1 MALNLDIDLLRT
13 FHAVVRFGQFL
24 AASTFL
30 NRSPSAVSLH
40 VRRLEVV
47 AGGQL
52 LERDNQTVTLTPLG
66 RRFALHTAELL
77 RVHDQVLGSFSNPVA
92 SGRVRL
98 GISEEYAG
106 ALLQRILPPLTAHF
120 PHIELEIETGSS
132 GRLHARL
139 TRGQLDLALVVEPMG
154 MSADDDHP
162 LRTFGTTRPVWV
174 AAHHFRVD
182 DTRPVP
188 LALHGKGCPYRAV
201 AIDALAQSQRKWRT
215 VVMSAG
221 VMALEMTISAG
232 LAIGIVDRARLSGDM
247 RELGTDDGFPE
258 LPLHE
263 LKLMRAPGASDAASE
278 VLVQLIG
285 EHFRL

>member
-1 MALNLDIDLLRT
+1 MATTLDIDLLRT
-13 FHAVVRFGQFL
+13 FHAIVRFGQFL

-30 NRSPSAVSLH
+30 NRSTSAVSLH
-40 VRRLEVV
+40 VRRLEAV
-47 AGGQL
+47 AGGRL

-77 RVHDQVLGSFSNPVA
+77 RMHDQVLDSFSNPVA

-106 ALLQRILPPLTAHF
+106 ALLQCTLPSLTAHF

-132 GRLHARL
+132 GRLRTRL

-154 MSADDDHP
+154 TPPPDDQP
-162 LRTFGTTRPVWV
+162 ARTFGTTQPVWV
-174 AAHHFRVD
+174 AAHQYRVD
-182 DTRPVP
+182 STKPVP

-201 AIDALAQSQRKWRT
+201 AIDALAQSQRRWRT

-232 LAIGIVDRARLSGDM
+232 LAIGIFDRARLADDM
-247 RELGTDDGFPE
+247 RELTTDDGFPE
-258 LPLHE
+258 LALHE
-263 LKLMRAPGASDAASE
+263 LKLMRAPGPASAAAE

>member
-1 MALNLDIDLLRT
+1 MASTLDIDLLRT
-13 FHAVVRFGQFL
+13 FHAIVRFGQFL

-40 VRRLEVV
+40 VRRLESV
-47 AGGQL
+47 AGGRL
-52 LERDNQTVTLTPLG
+52 FERDNQAVILTPLG

-77 RVHDQVLGSFSNPVA
+77 RMHDQVLDSFSNPAA

-106 ALLQRILPPLTAHF
+106 ALLQCTLPSLTTHF

-132 GRLHARL
+132 GRLRTRL
-139 TRGQLDLALVVEPMG
+139 TRGQLDLALVVEAMG
-154 MSADDDHP
+154 MASPNDQSA
-162 LRTFGTTRPVWV
+162 RTFGTTQPIWV
-174 AAHHFRVD
+174 AAHQYRVD
-182 DTRPVP
+182 STRPVP
-188 LALHGKGCPYRAV
+188 LALHGRGCPYRAV
-201 AIDALAQSQRKWRT
+201 AIDALAQSQRRWRT

-232 LAIGIVDRARLSGDM
+232 LAVGIIDRARLGNDM
-247 RELGTDDGFPE
+247 RELASEDGFPE

-263 LKLMRAPGASDAASE
+263 LKLMKAPGSASAAAE
-278 VLVQLIG
+278 VMTQLISDN
-285 EHFRL
+285 FRL

>member
-1 MALNLDIDLLRT
+1 MANTLDIDLLRT

-24 AASTFL
+24 AASAFL

-40 VRRLEVV
+40 VRRLEDVV
-47 AGGQL
+47 GGQL
-52 LERDNQTVTLTPLG
+52 FERDNQTVALTPLG
-66 RRFALHTAELL
+66 RRFALHTAQLL
-77 RVHDQVLGSFSNPVA
+77 RLHDQVLDSFSHPVA

-106 ALLQRILPPLTAHF
+106 ALLHCTLPSLTTHF

-132 GRLHARL
+132 GRLRTRL

-154 MSADDDHP
+154 VPSPDHQP
-162 LRTFGTTRPVWV
+162 ARTFGTTQPIWV
-174 AAHHFRVD
+174 AAHQYRID
-182 DTRPVP
+182 STRPVP

-201 AIDALAQSQRKWRT
+201 AIDALAHAQRRWRT

-221 VMALEMTISAG
+221 GMALEMTISAG
-232 LAIGIVDRARLSGDM
+232 LAIGIIDRARIGTDM
-247 RELGTDDGFPE
+247 RELTLDDGFPE

-263 LKLMRAPGASDAASE
+263 LKLMKAPGNASAAVE
-278 VLVQLIG
+278 VMVQLIS

>member
-1 MALNLDIDLLRT
+1 MASTLDIDLLRT
-13 FHAVVRFGQFL
+13 FHAIVRFGQFL

-40 VRRLEVV
+40 VRRLESV
-47 AGGQL
+47 AGGRL
-52 LERDNQTVTLTPLG
+52 FERDNQAVILTPLG

-77 RVHDQVLGSFSNPVA
+77 RMHDQVLDSFSNPAA

-106 ALLQRILPPLTAHF
+106 ALLQCTLPSLTTHF

-132 GRLHARL
+132 GRLRTRL
-139 TRGQLDLALVVEPMG
+139 TRGQLDLALVVEAMG
-154 MSADDDHP
+154 MALPNDQSA
-162 LRTFGTTRPVWV
+162 RTFGTTQPIWV
-174 AAHHFRVD
+174 AAHQYRVD
-182 DTRPVP
+182 STRPVP
-188 LALHGKGCPYRAV
+188 LALHGRGCPYRAV
-201 AIDALAQSQRKWRT
+201 AIDALAQSQRRWRT

-232 LAIGIVDRARLSGDM
+232 LAVGIIDRARLGNDM
-247 RELGTDDGFPE
+247 RELASEDGFPE

-263 LKLMRAPGASDAASE
+263 LKLMKAPGSASAAAE
-278 VLVQLIG
+278 VMTQLISDN
-285 EHFRL
+285 FRL

>member
-1 MALNLDIDLLRT
+1 MATTLDIDLLRT
-13 FHAVVRFGQFL
+13 FHAIVRFGQFL

-40 VRRLEVV
+40 VRRLEAV
-47 AGGQL
+47 AGGRL

-77 RVHDQVLGSFSNPVA
+77 RMHDQVLDSFSNPVA

-106 ALLQRILPPLTAHF
+106 ALLQCTLPSLTTHF

-132 GRLHARL
+132 GRLRTRL

-154 MSADDDHP
+154 TPPPDDQP
-162 LRTFGTTRPVWV
+162 ARTFGTTQPVWV
-174 AAHHFRVD
+174 AAHQYRVD
-182 DTRPVP
+182 STKPVP

-201 AIDALAQSQRKWRT
+201 AIDALAQSQRRWRT

-232 LAIGIVDRARLSGDM
+232 LAIGIVDRARLADDM
-247 RELGTDDGFPE
+247 RELTIDDGFPQ
-258 LPLHE
+258 LALHE
-263 LKLMRAPGASDAASE
+263 LKLMRAPGPASAAAE
-278 VLVQLIG
+278 VLVQLIS

>member
-1 MALNLDIDLLRT
+1 MANTLDIDLLRT

-40 VRRLEVV
+40 VRRLEDV
-47 AGGQL
+47 AGGRL
-52 LERDNQTVTLTPLG
+52 FERDNQTVTLTPLG

-77 RVHDQVLGSFSNPVA
+77 RMHDQVLDSFSNPVA
-92 SGRVRL
+92 NGRVRL

-106 ALLQRILPPLTAHF
+106 ALLQCTLPSLTTHF

-132 GRLHARL
+132 GRLRTRL
-139 TRGQLDLALVVEPMG
+139 IRGQLDLALVVEPIG
-154 MSADDDHP
+154 MPSPDDQP
-162 LRTFGTTRPVWV
+162 AKTFGTTQPVWV
-174 AAHHFRVD
+174 AAHQYRID
-182 DTRPVP
+182 STRPVP
-188 LALHGKGCPYRAV
+188 LALHGRGCPYRAV
-201 AIDALAQSQRKWRT
+201 AIDALAHTQRRWRT

-221 VMALEMTISAG
+221 VMALELTISAG
-232 LAIGIVDRARLSGDM
+232 LAIGIIDRARISDDM
-247 RELGTDDGFPE
+247 RELTIDDGFPD

-263 LKLMRAPGASDAASE
+263 LKLIKAPGAASAAVE
-278 VLVQLIG
+278 VLTQLIS